1 MADCLDDLRTR
12 FPGFDRALDR
22 RPDLAP
28 RVEALADGGL
38 IEGTLTKY
46 LRDADAAAFERFV
59 ADVGATDYDWVTC
72 LREAVLAPASAAAA
86 LVLAPIEPTR
96 LDGPMRGDWAAEGFR
111 ALKAGE
117 WADVIFAGGAATRF
131 FTEAGDDPVVRAL
144 ADRYGGTPPKGVFPL
159 TPVLGRSFLDR
170 FTAEALETGIASGRL
185 PPMVLMTSGQTAGPI
200 GDWIAKADHGGF
212 PVQALWA
219 MPQAE
224 HPRLDP
230 DGDLVARPDGSL
242 VVTGDGHG
250 GVYRALLAP
259 GPDGTSILSRLA
271 ALGVRYTLLHNVDN
285 AASRPFE
292 PSRLGFHV
300 AGGFGFTMT
309 VTPRAHA
316 YEKVGLVAKNLS
328 IGRIEVIEYSV
339 CPPEIAEAVHK
350 DGSPIFWLAH
360 ISVNLVTL
368 DAVRSDLPRT
378 LYTGK
383 KVDVGG
389 QVVPTASHEM
399 LNQHLSG
406 LLSPSDVGVLLVDR
420 EAFFLPT
427 KSLHGEDSLETTRLA
442 LSRADAAR
450 LVAAGAVVADDAMVE
465 LDPCLG
471 TLDAVSGRGGAQG
484 WRIGSGARLGLAV
497 RSGVGGGSLL
507 APGLSVEAGARLV
520 VVVDRPYG
528 DPRYDP
534 STRGIVEDSAGAG
547 RVRVG
552 RDVTVASGADVE
564 LRVRGNGV
572 LVIPD
577 GTRLDGTVRLE
588 VQPGEVRTVAEP
600 SNNRAGCPSKARGGE
615 WTSWNA
621 TWWWLPGRGT
631 VVRSRRWPKRIT
643 RGSIACC
650 LR

>member
-72 LREAVLAPASAAAA
+72 LREAVRAPASAAAA

-96 LDGPMRGDWAAEGFR
+96 LDGPSRGDWAAEGLR

-144 ADRYGGTPPKGVFPL
+144 AERYGGTPPKGVFPL

-185 PPMVLMTSGQTAGPI
+185 PPVVLMTSGQTAGPI
-200 GDWIAKADHGGF
+200 GDWIASADHGGF

-219 MPQAE
+219 MSQAE

-259 GPDGTSILSRLA
+259 GPDGTSILNRLA

-389 QVVPTASHEM
+389 EVVPTASHEM

-420 EAFFLPT
+420 DAFFLPT

-450 LVAAGAVVADDAMVE
+450 LVAAGAVVADDAVVE
-465 LDPCLG
+465 LDACLG
-471 TLDAVSGRGGAQG
+471 SLDRPEATPASPGASGGNPPSTARCSGGSRDAVSGRGGAQG
-484 WRIGSGARLGLAV
+484 WRIGPGARLGLAV
-497 RSGVGGGSLL
+497 RSGVGDGPPLS
-507 APGLSVEAGARLV
+507 PGLAVEAGARLV

-534 STRGIVEDSAGAG
+534 STRGIVEDPAGAG

-577 GTRLDGTVRLE
+577 GTRLEGRIRVE
-588 VQPGEVRTVAEP
+588 VLPGEVRAVA
-600 SNNRAGCPSKARGGE
+600 
-615 WTSWNA
+615 
-621 TWWWLPGRGT
+621 GT
-631 VVRSRRWPKRIT
+631 IE
-643 RGSIACC
+643 
-650 LR
+650 